1 MFGLQH
7 CHCRNQSV
15 RLQRREADISWVL
28 GVGASMHGNLTDL
41 EPFRLTQEGNK
52 AQLIGNKS
60 KLIFN

>member
-1 MFGLQH
+1 M
-7 CHCRNQSV
+7 